1 MSRRRWIAFAVIV
14 LLIELA
20 ALTAVIIFKKH
31 ADAAVTPKKA
41 SVIEGSVIDV
51 TEAADG
57 GKSKEEKEQAKESTQ
72 AEQDSVSEEHLPADT
87 GQSSESVSSEAAQ
100 AEQDSSDAGRAG
112 VSEIQNGLQNLINTE
127 YQAGGKVA
135 VCTGRADESDMAM
148 INGGAMQAASLI
160 KLYVAGCVYENYGT
174 VSSQESYSGET
185 ESLLSV
191 MITVSD
197 NTACNTL
204 VTRLGEGDVQVG
216 MGRVNQYCA
225 NHGFSDTH
233 MGRLML
239 QPNDVDD
246 NYTSVYD
253 CCNYLKLA
261 NAGQLEGA
269 SRVLGYMQQQQRR
282 SKIPAGIPSGVTVG
296 NKTGE
301 LSDVENDAA
310 IVYGG
315 GGTFVLCVMS
325 EDLSDNYGAQRFISR
340 TSGVVYDF
348 MEN

>member
-1 MSRRRWIAFAVIV
+1 MRRRRWIAFAVIV
-14 LLIELA
+14 LLMELA
-20 ALTAVIIFKKH
+20 ALTAVIIFKQH
-31 ADAAVTPKKA
+31 ADAKVTRKNA

-51 TEAADG
+51 SEAVDG
-57 GKSKEEKEQAKESTQ
+57 GKDKEERKQAKEATQ
-72 AEQDSVSEEHLPADT
+72 AEQDSSSEEQSAADT
-87 GQSSESVSSEAAQ
+87 GQPLDSVSSEAAQ
-100 AEQDSSDAGRAG
+100 AEQDSSDTGRAG
-112 VSEIQNGLQNLINTE
+112 VSEIQNELQNLINTE

-148 INGGAMQAASLI
+148 VNSGPMQAASLI
-160 KLYVAGCVYENYGT
+160 KLYVAGCVYENYEA
-174 VSSQESYSGET
+174 VSAQESYSGET

-204 VTRLGEGDVQVG
+204 VSRLGSGDAQTG
-216 MGRVNQYCA
+216 MAKVNQYCVS
-225 NHGFSDTH
+225 HGFSDTH

-239 QPNDVDD
+239 QPNDADD

-253 CCNYLKLA
+253 CCNYLKMA

-282 SKIPAGIPSGVTVG
+282 GKIPAGIPSGVTVG

-301 LSDVENDAA
+301 LADVENDAA

-315 GGTFVLCVMS
+315 DTFVLCVMS
-325 EDLSDNYGAQRFISR
+325 EDLSDNYSAQRFIAR
-340 TSGVVYDF
+340 ISGAVYDF
-348 MEN
+348 MEQ